1 MKMGKQRTIQYLK
14 TINMEKDWIKVFG
27 SKSPFEAE
35 IIKGMLLENDIEAVL
50 VNRQDSSFGSM
61 LPGMDEVYVHTS
73 NESKAREL
81 IAASREGNV
90 ENNL

>member
-1 MKMGKQRTIQYLK
+1 
-14 TINMEKDWIKVFG
+14 MEKDWVKVFG
-27 SKSPFEAE
+27 SKTSFEAE
-35 IIKGMLLENDIEAVL
+35 IVKGMLLDNDIEAVL

-61 LPGMDEVYVHTS
+61 LPGMDEIYVHTS

-81 IAASREGNV
+81 IAASQPGNI

>member
-1 MKMGKQRTIQYLK
+1 MKKKKPQTIQYLK
-14 TINMEKDWIKVFG
+14 IINMEKDWVKVFG

-35 IIKGMLLENDIEAVL
+35 IVKGMLLDNEIEAVL

-73 NESKAREL
+73 NEVKAREL
-81 IAASREGNV
+81 IAASQQGNI

>member
-1 MKMGKQRTIQYLK
+1 
-14 TINMEKDWIKVFG
+14 MEKDWIKVFG
-27 SKSPFEAE
+27 SQSSFEAE
-35 IIKGMLLENDIEAVL
+35 IVKGMLLENDIEAVL